1 MSKTHIDK
9 LKDSTYISGVE
20 LQNEQ
25 GETVNRNVKIKE
37 VKKEN
42 VFNQRTQEEEPVV
55 TVHFEDCKPL
65 ILNSTN
71 TKRLK
76 KASGTNFIEE
86 MVGKTIT
93 LTTEKTKA
101 FGQIWDAVRILEQA
115 PKVLTPE
122 DIQAAIQK
130 ISGITDLGELQKL
143 YNSDIKFKTNK
154 EIVDAV
160 RAKNK
165 ELSTPKADKK

>member
-1 MSKTHIDK
+1 MKTHIDK
-9 LKDSTYISGVE
+9 LRETTYISGAE
-20 LQNEQ
+20 LQNEE
-25 GETVNRNVKIKE
+25 GETVNRDVTIKE

-55 TVHFEDCKPL
+55 TVYFNDCKPL
-65 ILNSTN
+65 ILNVIN
-71 TKRLK
+71 TKKLK
-76 KASGTNFIEE
+76 KATGTNYIEE

-115 PKVLTPE
+115 PKVLAPA
-122 DIQAAIQK
+122 DIQSVIKTIAEIK
-130 ISGITDLGELQKL
+130 DLPTLTKL

-154 EIVDAV
+154 EIVEAIK
-160 RAKNK
+160 AKNK
-165 ELSTPKADKK
+165 ELSTPITPAK